1 MSLNEYELRE
11 LYRRTRIV
19 RRPRHGIVKGYHELP
34 YICLGDSFESGFA
47 TTRVKGRIHVS
58 PRFIVRPAAYF
69 PSYED
74 IFGEDNVDLE
84 LSGRFFGYLGFPN
97 RPVECSSE
105 RLEVQ
110 HFEGDMDRVLAENL
124 DELDRYEDIT
134 TGVFLTPDSR
144 YYPVSVERFIASIV
158 DDEFAV

>member
-1 MSLNEYELRE
+1 MSLNGDELRE

-34 YICLGDSFESGFA
+34 YICLGESFEAGFA
-47 TTRVKGRIHVS
+47 TTRVKGRIQVS
-58 PRFIVRPAAYF
+58 PRFILRPAEYL
-69 PSYED
+69 PRYEE
-74 IFGEDNVDLE
+74 IFGEENVDLE
-84 LSGRFFGYLGFPN
+84 LSGRLFGYLGFPN
-97 RPVECSSE
+97 RPVACTSE
-105 RLEVQ
+105 HLEVQ
-110 HFEGDMDRVLAENL
+110 HLDGDVDRVLADSL
-124 DELDRYEDIT
+124 DDLDRYEDIT